1 MPAERVSKRRVREI
15 LRLKHGCGA
24 SDREIARSLSLARSA
39 VALTLERAAA
49 AGLRW
54 PLPATLTD
62 RVLEAMLYA
71 GYGSQQG
78 ARRKAEPDWAY
89 VHHELRRPGVMLM
102 LLWQEYRQRKPDG
115 YRYRAC
121 RTGSARM
128 SGRSPS
134 WAACRRSSCP
144 TTRRSGSTAPTGTSP
159 ASTAPISI
167 WRPITAPRSCRQD
180 TMRTGCSDGLVFKQH
195 ESTQTRTIMETANFD
210 GHSQSFVSAEA
221 ATLFVSLE
229 LSRAR
234 WLVTSLSPSTSK
246 ISRHSVVGGN
256 AKDLLQLLADFRM
269 KAERHIGATVKVVT
283 IQEIGFDGFWIHRVL
298 ESNSIESH
306 VVEAASIAVPRRRR
320 RAKTD
325 TIDGELLLRTL
336 MAFKRGE
343 PRVCAMVVVPSP
355 EEEDR
360 RRLSRERKTMI
371 KERIEHIN
379 RIKGLMACQGIAGF
393 EPMRANAREKLGEL
407 RTGDGRAIPERMKA
421 EIRREL
427 DRLALLRQQIAE
439 VEAERDALLHAE
451 DAPRG
456 SPGALLLKLRGIGS
470 EFASVLWQEGLYR
483 RFTNRRQLAAY
494 AGLAPSPWRSG
505 DMKKEQGISKSGNA
519 RLRTTMIEAAW
530 LWLRHQPGSALSQWF
545 QERVRNDRGRL
556 RRVSIVALARKLLV
570 ALWRFTT
577 HGEIPEGA
585 SLKAT

>member
-1 MPAERVSKRRVREI
+1 
-15 LRLKHGCGA
+15 
-24 SDREIARSLSLARSA
+24 
-39 VALTLERAAA
+39 
-49 AGLRW
+49 
-54 PLPATLTD
+54 
-62 RVLEAMLYA
+62 
-71 GYGSQQG
+71 
-78 ARRKAEPDWAY
+78 
-89 VHHELRRPGVMLM
+89 
-102 LLWQEYRQRKPDG
+102 
-115 YRYRAC
+115 
-121 RTGSARM
+121 
-128 SGRSPS
+128 
-134 WAACRRSSCP
+134 
-144 TTRRSGSTAPTGTSP
+144 
-159 ASTAPISI
+159 
-167 WRPITAPRSCRQD
+167 
-180 TMRTGCSDGLVFKQH
+180 
-195 ESTQTRTIMETANFD
+195 METVNPVCP
-210 GHSQSFVSAEA
+210 QSFVSAEA

-234 WLVTSLSPSTSK
+234 WLVTSLSPGSSK
-246 ISRHSVVGGN
+246 ISRYFVVGGN
-256 AKDLLQLLADFRM
+256 SRDLLRLLADLRM

-283 IQEIGFDGFWIHRVL
+283 IQEIGFDGFWIHRIL
-298 ESNSIESH
+298 ASNAIESH

-355 EEEDR
+355 DEEDQ

-379 RIKGLMACQGIAGF
+379 RIKGLMACQGITGF
-393 EPMRANAREKLGEL
+393 EPMRAKARERLGEL

-427 DRLALLRQQIAE
+427 DRLALLRRQIAE
-439 VEAERDALLHAE
+439 VEAERDALLHTE
-451 DAPRG
+451 KVSNG
-456 SPGALLLKLRGIGS
+456 SPGARLLKLRGIGP

-483 RFTNRRQLAAY
+483 RFANRRQLAAY

-505 DMKKEQGISKSGNA
+505 DMKREQGISKSGNA

-530 LWLRHQPGSALSQWF
+530 LWLRYQPGSALSRWF
-545 QERVRNDRGRL
+545 QDRVRADRGRL

-570 ALWRFTT
+570 AFWRFTN

-585 SLKAT
+585 FLKVA

>member
-1 MPAERVSKRRVREI
+1 
-15 LRLKHGCGA
+15 
-24 SDREIARSLSLARSA
+24 
-39 VALTLERAAA
+39 
-49 AGLRW
+49 
-54 PLPATLTD
+54 
-62 RVLEAMLYA
+62 
-71 GYGSQQG
+71 
-78 ARRKAEPDWAY
+78 
-89 VHHELRRPGVMLM
+89 
-102 LLWQEYRQRKPDG
+102 
-115 YRYRAC
+115 
-121 RTGSARM
+121 
-128 SGRSPS
+128 
-134 WAACRRSSCP
+134 
-144 TTRRSGSTAPTGTSP
+144 
-159 ASTAPISI
+159 
-167 WRPITAPRSCRQD
+167 
-180 TMRTGCSDGLVFKQH
+180 
-195 ESTQTRTIMETANFD
+195 METANFV
-210 GHSQSFVSAEA
+210 GHGQSFVSAEA
-221 ATLFVSLE
+221 TTLFVSLE

-234 WLVTSLSPSTSK
+234 WLVTSLSPGSSK

-283 IQEIGFDGFWIHRVL
+283 IQEIGFDGFWIHRIL

-456 SPGALLLKLRGIGS
+456 SPGALLLKLRGIGP

-545 QERVRNDRGRL
+545 QERVRTDRGRL

-585 SLKAT
+585 SLKAA